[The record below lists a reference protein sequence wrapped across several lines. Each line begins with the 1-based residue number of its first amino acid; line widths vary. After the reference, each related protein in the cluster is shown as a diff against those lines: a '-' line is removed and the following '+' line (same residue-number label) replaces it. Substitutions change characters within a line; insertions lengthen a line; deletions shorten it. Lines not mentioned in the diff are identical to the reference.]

1 MCLPCRA
8 SKTATC
14 PVCSAEFRGS
24 GKTCSKSC
32 GGKLMARRRGLIVD
46 DRASRRAADRL
57 RCARRRAATAAQLLE
72 VVDPDVVLERDGW
85 RCHLCGGKIRRRLSG
100 LHRLGP
106 TIDHLVPLSQ
116 GGEHSYAN
124 VAAAH
129 RACNSAR
136 GTGGSVQLA
145 LVG

>member
-1 MCLPCRA
+1 MC
-8 SKTATC
+8 
-14 PVCSAEFRGS
+14 
-24 GKTCSKSC
+24 GKSFAGLGQTCSRSC
-32 GGKLMARRRGLIVD
+32 GGKLMARRHGRIVD

-57 RCARRRAATAAQLLE
+57 RCARRRAALAAQLLE
-72 VVDPDVVLERDGW
+72 FVDPDVVLERDGW
-85 RCHLCGGKIRRRLSG
+85 RCHLCGGRIRRRLSG

-129 RACNSAR
+129 RGCNSAR
-136 GTGGSVQLA
+136 GVGGSVQLA